1 MYDYDVCF
9 IGPSFFV
16 EWVVADQTISSVGAS
31 FQLSALHAASFGEGD
46 QSLTHQMI
54 LHNGLR

>member
-1 MYDYDVCF
+1 MMFVFSDL
-9 IGPSFFV
+9 PFFV